1 MIPNFSWGVIK
12 GYVLEK
18 AIEDIQN
25 WKKMKGFQITAAE
38 KEVLSALF
46 HME

>member
-1 MIPNFSWGVIK
+1 MIPNFSWVITK
-12 GYVLEK
+12 GYILEK

-25 WKKMKGFQITAAE
+25 WKKMKGFQISNAE
-38 KEVLSALF
+38 KEVLTALF